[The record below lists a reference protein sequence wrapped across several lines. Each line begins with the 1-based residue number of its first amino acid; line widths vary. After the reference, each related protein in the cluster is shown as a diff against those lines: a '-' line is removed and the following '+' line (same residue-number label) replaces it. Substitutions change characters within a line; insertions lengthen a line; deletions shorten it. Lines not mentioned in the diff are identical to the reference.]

1 MVALDGK
8 VAVITG
14 GSTGIG
20 RATAEAFA
28 ARGMRLVLASR
39 RADRLQSAV
48 DDLQASG
55 ATVLGVPADIA
66 RFDDVQRLADTAF
79 DAFGRVDVAFFNAG
93 APSADRL
100 VAPDL
105 GVWRTAVDTNILGLV
120 HCLRAFVPRLV
131 APNDGASVLAT
142 TSGAGIHGTAYATAP
157 YAATKLAQLSM
168 MESLYG
174 QARDEGLDLHVGVV
188 VPPLTRTNLAGD
200 DLSIWEHVAAGLAAH
215 GVPAAVIEP
224 EAVAQVVIEGLERR
238 AFWIEA
244 DADQDARL
252 YDGKNR
258 ENIDRVHE
266 IIQAKADSMVRHEP
280 PDAYLW

>member
-1 MVALDGK
+1 MDLDGK

-20 RATAEAFA
+20 RATARAFA
-28 ARGMRLVLASR
+28 DRDMRLVLASR
-39 RADRLQSAV
+39 RADRLERTVADLTKAGASAI
-48 DDLQASG
+48 
-55 ATVLGVPADIA
+55 GVPTDIA
-66 RFDDVQRLADTAF
+66 RHGDVLHLADVAF
-79 DAFGRVDVAFFNAG
+79 DAFGRVDVALFNAG

-105 GVWRTAVDTNILGLV
+105 GVWRDAVDTNVLGLA
-120 HCLRAFVPRLV
+120 HCLHAFLPRML
-131 APNDGASVLAT
+131 AQDGRASVLAT

-157 YAATKLAQLSM
+157 YAATKAAQLSI

-174 QARDEGLDLHVGVV
+174 QVRDEGIDLHVGVV

-200 DLSIWEHVAAGLAAH
+200 DLSVWEHVAAGLSAH
-215 GVPAAVIEP
+215 GLPAAVIEP
-224 EAVAQVVIEGLERR
+224 EAVATLVVEGLERE

-244 DADQDARL
+244 DAEQDARL
-252 YDGKNR
+252 FDGRNR
-258 ENIDRVHE
+258 ENSQRIHE
-266 IIQAKADSMVRHEP
+266 IIRAKAHAMIEHHP

>member
-1 MVALDGK
+1 MEFEGK

-20 RATAEAFA
+20 RATATAFA
-28 ARGMRLVLASR
+28 GRGMRLVLAAR
-39 RADRLQSAV
+39 REDRLQRAV
-48 DDLQASG
+48 DELTAHG
-55 ATVLGVPADIA
+55 AAVTGVATDIA
-66 RFDDVQRLADTAF
+66 DPDAVQHLADAAF
-79 DAFGRVDVAFFNAG
+79 DTYGRVDVAFFNAG
-93 APSADRL
+93 APSGDRL
-100 VAPDL
+100 VEPSLD
-105 GVWRTAVDTNILGLV
+105 VWRNAVDVNVMGLIN
-120 HCLRAFVPRLV
+120 CLRSFVPRLV
-131 APNDGASVLAT
+131 AQADGASVLAT

-157 YAATKLAQLSM
+157 YAATKAAQLSI

-174 QARDEGLDLHVGVV
+174 QVRDEGLDLHVGVV

-224 EAVAQVVIEGLERR
+224 EAVAEVVIEGIARR

-244 DADQDARL
+244 DVDQDQRL
-252 YDGKNR
+252 YGGLNR
-258 ENIDRVHE
+258 ANIERVHE
-266 IIQAKADSMVRHEP
+266 IIQAKADSMIGHEP

>member
-1 MVALDGK
+1 MALDGK

-20 RATAEAFA
+20 RATASAFA
-28 ARGMRLVLASR
+28 ERGMHLVLASR
-39 RADRLQSAV
+39 RTDRLQAAV
-48 DDLQASG
+48 DELVRRGAS
-55 ATVLGVPADIA
+55 VIGVPADIGRA
-66 RFDDVQRLADTAF
+66 DDVEALADRAF
-79 DAFGRVDVAFFNAG
+79 DAFGRVDVAFLNAG
-93 APSADRL
+93 APSADRV

-105 GVWRTAVDTNILGLV
+105 DVWRGAVDANILGLL
-120 HCLRAFVPRLV
+120 HCLRAFVPRM
-131 APNDGASVLAT
+131 AEQRSGASVLAT

-157 YAATKLAQLSM
+157 YAATKAAQLSI

-215 GVPAAVIEP
+215 GHPAAVVEP
-224 EAVAQVVIEGLERR
+224 EAVAALVVEGIERR

-244 DADQDARL
+244 DAEQDARL
-252 YDGKNR
+252 YGGRNR
-258 ENIDRVHE
+258 DNIERVHQ
-266 IIQAKADSMVRHEP
+266 IIRAKADAMIDHTP
-280 PDAYLW
+280 PDPYLW

>member
-1 MVALDGK
+1 MGLEGK

-20 RATAEAFA
+20 RATATAFA
-28 ARGMRLVLASR
+28 GHGMQLVLASR
-39 RADRLQSAV
+39 RADRLQRAV
-48 DDLQASG
+48 DELSAG
-55 ATVLGVPADIA
+55 GTTVVGVPTDIA
-66 RFDDVQRLADTAF
+66 NSGDVAHLADVAF
-79 DAFGRVDVAFFNAG
+79 DRFGRVDVALFNAG

-100 VAPDL
+100 LDPNLD
-105 GVWRTAVDTNILGLV
+105 VWRTAVDTNVLGLL
-120 HCLRAFVPRLV
+120 HCLRAFVPRMV
-131 APNDGASVLAT
+131 AQGGGSSVLAT

-157 YAATKLAQLSM
+157 YAATKAAQLSI

-215 GVPAAVIEP
+215 GLPAAVIEP
-224 EAVAQVVIEGLERR
+224 EAVAALIVEGVEQR

-244 DADQDARL
+244 DAEQDARL
-252 YDGKNR
+252 YGGRNR
-258 ENIDRVHE
+258 ANIDRVHE
-266 IIQAKADSMVRHEP
+266 IIRARADAMIDHSP
-280 PDAYLW
+280 PDSYLW

>member
-1 MVALDGK
+1 MQLDGK

-20 RATAEAFA
+20 RATAVAFA
-28 ARGMRLVLASR
+28 DRGARLVLAAR
-39 RADRLQSAV
+39 RPDRLA
-48 DDLQASG
+48 
-55 ATVLGVPADIA
+55 ATVEELERRGAPVIGVATDIA
-66 RFDDVQRLADTAF
+66 VGEQVDRLADAAY

-100 VAPDL
+100 LSPSVD
-105 GVWRTAVDTNILGLV
+105 VWRTAVDTNVLGLV
-120 HCLRAFVPRLV
+120 HCLGAFLPRMAV
-131 APNDGASVLAT
+131 QDGRASVLAT

-157 YAATKLAQLSM
+157 YAATKAAQLSM

-174 QARDEGLDLHVGVV
+174 QVRDEGLDLHVGVV

-215 GVPAAVIEP
+215 GLPAAVIEP
-224 EAVAQVVIEGLERR
+224 EEVAALVVEGIERES
-238 AFWIEA
+238 FWIEA
-244 DADQDARL
+244 DVEQDARL
-252 YDGKNR
+252 YGGRNHA
-258 ENIDRVHE
+258 NIERVHE
-266 IIQAKADSMVRHEP
+266 IVRAKADAMIGHQP

>member
-1 MVALDGK
+1 MELDGK

-20 RATAEAFA
+20 RATASAFA
-28 ARGMRLVLASR
+28 ERGMHVVLASR
-39 RADRLQSAV
+39 RADRLQVAV
-48 DDLQASG
+48 DELARGGAS
-55 ATVLGVPADIA
+55 VIGVPTDIGRA
-66 RFDDVQRLADTAF
+66 DDVDRLADRAY
-79 DAFGRVDVAFFNAG
+79 DAFGRVDVAFLNAG
-93 APSADRL
+93 APSADRV

-105 GVWRTAVDTNILGLV
+105 DVWRGAVDTNILGLL
-120 HCLRAFVPRLV
+120 HCVRAFVPRM
-131 APNDGASVLAT
+131 AEQGSGASVLAT

-157 YAATKLAQLSM
+157 YAATKAAQLSI

-215 GVPAAVIEP
+215 GLPAAVIEP
-224 EAVAQVVIEGLERR
+224 EAVGALVLEGIERR
-238 AFWIEA
+238 SFWIEA
-244 DADQDARL
+244 DTEQDARL
-252 YDGKNR
+252 YDGRNR
-258 ENIDRVHE
+258 ANIERVHE
-266 IIQAKADSMVRHEP
+266 IIRAKADAMIDHTP

>member
-1 MVALDGK
+1 MELDGK

-14 GSTGIG
+14 ASTGIG
-20 RATAEAFA
+20 RATARAFA
-28 ARGMRLVLASR
+28 DRGMSLVLASR
-39 RADRLQSAV
+39 RPDRLQAAV
-48 DDLQASG
+48 DELLRHG
-55 ATVLGVPADIA
+55 AAALGVPTDIG
-66 RFDDVQRLADTAF
+66 RREDVEALASAAF
-79 DAFGRVDVAFFNAG
+79 DTFGHVDVAFFNAG

-105 GVWRTAVDTNILGLV
+105 DVWRSAVDTNVLGLM
-120 HCLRAFVPRLV
+120 HCIHAFVPRMV
-131 APNDGASVLAT
+131 ARESRASVLAT

-157 YAATKLAQLSM
+157 YAAMKAAQLSI

-174 QARDEGLDLHVGVV
+174 QVRDEALDLHVGVV

-200 DLSIWEHVAAGLAAH
+200 DLSIWEHVAAGLHAH

-224 EAVAQVVIEGLERR
+224 ESVATLVIEGLERE

-244 DADQDARL
+244 NTEQDARL
-252 YDGKNR
+252 FNGRNR
-258 ENIDRVHE
+258 ANIERIHE
-266 IIQAKADSMVRHEP
+266 IVQAKADAMIEHHP